1 MIIFNPQNFI
11 VLRIFCI
18 FAVEILKIMESIL
31 NLYRK
36 KNVENLIKKTNHL
49 NGDNLDDYYVTRIFK
64 KAKES
69 FSQEEI
75 EEFIEEHFESETLD
89 DDTFSDEVLKNVL
102 KLHISKI
109 KKNIEFPLYVKFK
122 YDRGY
127 WCTKFFEVH
136 IPHFLDCLDFHT
148 RCKYQNVVNSAKN
161 SIAGLEDLIKLQ
173 ESLKALNDEYNA
185 IVEKIKK
192 LCVLSGSGYESGN
205 IIKIVFDQTR

>member
-1 MIIFNPQNFI
+1 
-11 VLRIFCI
+11 
-18 FAVEILKIMESIL
+18 MESIL

-49 NGDNLDDYYVTRIFK
+49 NGDNLDDFYMTRIFK
-64 KAKES
+64 KVKES

-75 EEFIEEHFESETLD
+75 EEFIENHFESETLD
-89 DDTFSDEVLKNVL
+89 DDTFSAEVLKNIL
-102 KLHISKI
+102 KLYISKF
-109 KKNIEFPLYVKFK
+109 KNNIEFPLYVKFE

-127 WCTKFFEVH
+127 WSTKFFEVH

-161 SIAGLEDLIKLQ
+161 SFAGLEDLIKLQ

-192 LCVLSGSGYESGN
+192 LCVLSEDGYRSG
-205 IIKIVFDQTR
+205 IIKIVYDQIR